1 MNKRVRNI
9 NVKKL
14 DKANLKRVLLVILS
28 ISIFVLLVF
37 YFSSVYVS
45 ADKPATREKK
55 VTSLRIE
62 NGDTLWSIAQE
73 YRTEEYDDINE
84 YIDEIKASNGLF
96 TDAIHEGSYII
107 VPYYRTVEA
116 STDNNLNDYN

>member
-96 TDAIHEGSYII
+96 TDAIHEGSYIK

-116 STDNNLNDYN
+116 STDNNLKDYN